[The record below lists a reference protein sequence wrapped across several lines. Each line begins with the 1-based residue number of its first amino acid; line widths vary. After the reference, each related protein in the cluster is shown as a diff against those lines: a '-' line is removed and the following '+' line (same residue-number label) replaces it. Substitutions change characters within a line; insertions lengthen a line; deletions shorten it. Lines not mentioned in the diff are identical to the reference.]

1 MDVRFP
7 ERCGSK
13 MCISCGALMPT
24 PALKCTACNSFQDWR
39 RYLPF
44 DATILALLTALAS
57 VLTTGAPAIIGWA
70 RGGYADLSIDYDR
83 DDQSGGII
91 LTAFNAGTIPAHI
104 KKITLKVP
112 LKNAKGPTTFDGHSV
127 HRAETAAHEDED
139 DYFIAPNTH
148 KLIKVTF
155 DLKSVPPKLSIADF
169 EGPCVLHY
177 ETDQF
182 HLHGKRKLVEAPPPP
197 PDAQLSCDS
206 LSVVGVQK

>member
-13 MCISCGALMPT
+13 MCISCGALMPS
-24 PALKCTACNSFQDWR
+24 PAVKCTACNAFQDWR

-44 DATILALLTALAS
+44 DATILALLTALVS
-57 VLTTGAPAIIGWA
+57 VLATSAPSLIGWA
-70 RGGYADLSIDYDR
+70 EGGFADLTIDYDR
-83 DDQSGGII
+83 DDQAGGII

-104 KKITLKVP
+104 KKITLNIP
-112 LKNAKGPTTFDGHSV
+112 LKNAKGPTNFDGHSV
-127 HRAETAAHEDED
+127 HRAESAAQEDED
-139 DYFIAPNTH
+139 DYFLAPNTH

-155 DLKSVPPKLSIADF
+155 DLKSIPANLSPDDF

-182 HLHGKRKLVEAPPPP
+182 HLHGKRKLITAAQQPS
-197 PDAQLSCDS
+197 DATLPCDS